1 MRVLV
6 ADDDST
12 VRLIG
17 RTVVEELGHEC
28 AEAANGHE
36 AWAEYQRFRPHVLVT
51 DRLMPPGPDGL
62 QLCRDVR
69 DRERNTGYTY
79 IVLLTSL
86 AKRHEVLEGIH
97 AGADDYVAKPVD
109 PFALHSR
116 LLVAHR
122 VTATHVELARARAE
136 LARQAHTDPLTG
148 LRNRLRLTEDLHDLH
163 ERSVRYGRP
172 YSLALCDVDFFKAY
186 NDSYGHQRGDR
197 ALQAVADVLA
207 TSGRRGEGVYRY
219 GGEEFLHVLPE
230 QPGPN
235 AVAALERFRAH
246 VEQLGIPNPSAPA
259 GVLTVSVGI
268 ATYVPGRSPTEE
280 DTQTSG
286 EAVLRQADIALY
298 EAKAAGRNT
307 VGLAASYGAPVPSP
321 SPPGGDAIASGGR
334 RRW

>member
-12 VRLIG
+12 VRLIS

-28 AEAANGHE
+28 AEAANGQE
-36 AWAEYQRFRPHVLVT
+36 AWAEYQRFQPHVLVT

-69 DRERNTGYTY
+69 ERERSTGYTY

-97 AGADDYVAKPVD
+97 AGADDYVAKPLD

-122 VTATHVELARARAE
+122 VTATHLELARARVE

-148 LRNRLRLTEDLHDLH
+148 LRNRLRLTEDLTDLH
-163 ERSVRYGRP
+163 ERSVRYGRH
-172 YSLALCDVDFFKAY
+172 YSLALCDVDYFKAY
-186 NDSYGHQRGDR
+186 NDTYGHQRGDR
-197 ALQAVADVLA
+197 ALQAVAEVLA

-219 GGEEFLHVLPE
+219 GGEEFLHVFARAAAL
-230 QPGPN
+230 QRCGGIG
-235 AVAALERFRAH
+235 AVA
-246 VEQLGIPNPSAPA
+246 
-259 GVLTVSVGI
+259 
-268 ATYVPGRSPTEE
+268 GRC
-280 DTQTSG
+280 
-286 EAVLRQADIALY
+286 
-298 EAKAAGRNT
+298 
-307 VGLAASYGAPVPSP
+307 
-321 SPPGGDAIASGGR
+321 
-334 RRW
+334 